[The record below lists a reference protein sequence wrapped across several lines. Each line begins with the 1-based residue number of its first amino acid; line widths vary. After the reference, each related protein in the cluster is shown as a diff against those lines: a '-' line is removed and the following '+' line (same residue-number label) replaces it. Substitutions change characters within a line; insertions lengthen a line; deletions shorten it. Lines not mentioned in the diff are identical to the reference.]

1 VLGGHTGEGKTTMAL
16 AIARAVALREEFLGW
31 HGSGGRV
38 LVIDAEQGLKTI
50 KRRLREAGLEQCEA
64 IDYVRVPDGLSL
76 DSDAEHA
83 GMVEALLAD
92 GDYALVLA
100 DPLYKLHSGD
110 SNDERQAVELMR
122 RFDAWRER
130 YGFALLL
137 AVHLRKPPQ
146 GASSRSTSSSAP
158 RPTSAEVVV
167 GLQRVREGYSRLYF
181 FKDRDGDLP
190 IGAAWGPLFDREQ
203 GFRRDPD
210 DEKPKQTAGEVIAS
224 CLPLSPP

>member
-1 VLGGHTGEGKTTMAL
+1 M
-16 AIARAVALREEFLGW
+16 
-31 HGSGGRV
+31 
-38 LVIDAEQGLKTI
+38 
-50 KRRLREAGLEQCEA
+50 REATVKVLQDFAAKKRQHEQAQAFAVDLASERASRRKAEAGALEVATARSLCA
-64 IDYVRVPDGLSL
+64 LPD
-76 DSDAEHA
+76 
-83 GMVEALLAD
+83 
-92 GDYALVLA
+92 
-100 DPLYKLHSGD
+100 PHSGD